1 MSGSTN
7 RRLMEGSEAIAEA
20 AIAAG
25 CRFFSGYPMTPFTEV
40 LECFAKRLP
49 QEGGA
54 CINSESELEAIGQ
67 AWGAAATGARA
78 ATGSTGQGL
87 SLMQESMSEITRAEI
102 PIVIFN
108 MARGQ
113 GDYFQ
118 ATRGGGHGDYRHI
131 VLAPASVG
139 EAVEI
144 TQLAFHLSD
153 KWRHP
158 VVIYGDYLIG
168 HTAESV
174 SIEKID
180 FGALPDKEWAV
191 DGSLGGTG
199 RSRNINPIGMEKGSK
214 GIEPNKFWQKL
225 ADKEDE
231 IAASEQRWEVEGDE
245 DAELL
250 IVAFGTLARFARAAI
265 RDLRAEGLK
274 VGLFRP
280 ISLWPF
286 PKQALIDAAAGC
298 RVVACLEQNAGQ
310 MIEDVQLSLLGSVP
324 VVPIGGISTDPAGFG
339 IGALLDSDRIASR
352 ARDAY
357 NGIAVPRG
365 VVE

>member
-1 MSGSTN
+1 MSELTA
-7 RRLMEGSEAIAEA
+7 RRLMEGSEAITEA

-40 LECFAKRLP
+40 LECFARRLP
-49 QEGGA
+49 EEGGA
-54 CINSESELEAIGQ
+54 CINSESEIEAIGQ

-144 TQLAFHLSD
+144 TQLAFHLAD

-158 VVIYGDYLIG
+158 VVIYGDYLIA
-168 HTAESV
+168 HTAEAV
-174 SIEKID
+174 AVEKID
-180 FGALPDKEWAV
+180 FGALPEKDWAV

-199 RSRNINPIGMEKGSK
+199 RSRNVNPIGMEKGSK
-214 GIEPNKFWQKL
+214 GIDPNRFWQKL

-231 IAASEQRWEVEGDE
+231 ISENEKRWEVEDAA

-265 RDLRAEGLK
+265 RDLRNEGLK

-286 PKQALIDAAAGC
+286 PSEALAEAAAGC
-298 RVVACLEQNAGQ
+298 RSVACLEQNAGQ
-310 MIEDVQLSLLGSVP
+310 MIDDVQLSLLGSVP

-339 IGALLDSDRIASR
+339 IGALLDTDRIAGR

-357 NGIAVPRG
+357 HGKSVPRG
-365 VVE
+365 VVA